1 MRLLLDTHCW
11 LWWLVEPERLSQTAL
26 EAIIALDNELWLS
39 VASIWE
45 IGIKYKASKLKL
57 PQTPEILIPQQI
69 HIDGINTLS
78 IKASHALKAA
88 SLPLHH
94 KDPFDR
100 MLIAQ
105 TQLEKIVI
113 LTNDIAFTY
122 YDIETLW

>member
-1 MRLLLDTHCW
+1 MRLLLDTHSW
-11 LWWLVEPERLSQTAL
+11 LWWLVEPERLSKTAQ
-26 EAIIALDNELWLS
+26 EAIVAFDNELLLS

-45 IGIKYKASKLKL
+45 IGIKYKANKLKL
-57 PQTPEILIPQQI
+57 PQTPEILIPQQMQ
-69 HIDGINTLS
+69 IDGIDTLS
-78 IKASHALKAA
+78 ITASHALKAA
-88 SLPLHH
+88 ALPLHH

-122 YDIETLW
+122 YDVDTLW